1 MTGPAGLKGLIRVAD
16 APAVGAAAAE
26 LVGRLIAAALAERGV
41 AHVSLAGGTTPRLT
55 YERLELASWAGVE
68 LWFGDERCVGP
79 DDPES
84 NYRMVADSLLPHAPG
99 VVVHRIEGELGPDAA
114 AAAYDALIRARVTTT
129 DAVGVP
135 VFDVNLLGIGPDGH
149 TASLFPGNPALAV
162 SGRTVVGVRD
172 APKPPPDRVSLTLEV
187 LRAARDTILL
197 ASGESKAWAVGGV
210 LAGPATGTPSS
221 LLAHVTLTLI
231 VDLDAD
237 PPADPPADPAGDPPA
252 DPAGSPPAA
261 PAADAPADPAGDPPP
276 DPPAGRTGLP

>member
-1 MTGPAGLKGLIRVAD
+1 VTGPEGFKGLIRVAD

-26 LVGRLIAAALAERGV
+26 LVAELIAAALAERGV

-114 AAAYDALIRARVTTT
+114 ATAYDALVRARVAST
-129 DAVGVP
+129 DAAGVP

-197 ASGESKAWAVGGV
+197 ASGESKAWAVSGV
-210 LAGPATGTPSS
+210 LAGPSTGTPSS
-221 LLAHVTLTLI
+221 LLAHETLTLI

-237 PPADPPADPAGDPPA
+237 PSADLPSGPPTGPAADPPSD
-252 DPAGSPPAA
+252 
-261 PAADAPADPAGDPPP
+261 PAADPPP
-276 DPPAGRTGLP
+276 GRSGHP